1 MKENLLKIIKQYYL
15 NMKLDQIKQ
24 RLLSNWTLW
33 RITRLVLS
41 LVFIV
46 NGIVK
51 LDYILLIGGVFLL
64 GHALINACVGGNCEI
79 PQTKTHE

>member
-1 MKENLLKIIKQYYL
+1 MQ
-15 NMKLDQIKQ
+15 LDQIKQ

-33 RITRLVLS
+33 RITRLMLA

-64 GHALINACVGGNCEI
+64 GHALINACAACAGGNCEI
-79 PQTKTHE
+79 PQNKTYE

>member
-1 MKENLLKIIKQYYL
+1 
-15 NMKLDQIKQ
+15 MKLDQIKQ

-33 RITRLVLS
+33 RITRLVLA

-51 LDYILLIGGVFLL
+51 LDYILLIGGIFLL
-64 GHALINACVGGNCEI
+64 GHALINACAACAGGNCEI
-79 PQTKTHE
+79 PQTKTYE